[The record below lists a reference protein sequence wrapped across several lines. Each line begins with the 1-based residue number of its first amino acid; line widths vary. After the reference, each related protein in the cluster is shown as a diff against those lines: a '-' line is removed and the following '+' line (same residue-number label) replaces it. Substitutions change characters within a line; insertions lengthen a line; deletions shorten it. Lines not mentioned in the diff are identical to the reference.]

1 MLVVSR
7 PYANMIW
14 GHSWGA
20 CVWNAC
26 GKRRIL
32 FVRMKR
38 DDWREPDVKR
48 RKRRKRNLV
57 HRSASEEQLGPR
69 LGRTSFH
76 FEQWSRVET
85 TLVQTTRIASRRRVT
100 SASIALM
107 IFIRCVRP
115 RKGLGLTSVISPV
128 NVSSSYYSFWQK
140 WIQPRRQGLDRC
152 LQTGWFVN
160 STRHLVPWSSSRHY
174 SSNIF
179 QCESRSL
186 ELFDLRI

>member
-1 MLVVSR
+1 MLIVSR

-20 CVWNAC
+20 CVWNAR

-57 HRSASEEQLGPR
+57 HRSASEEQLGPS
-69 LGRTSFH
+69 RTSFH

-100 SASIALM
+100 SVSILLHSSCDIHSVHATSKG
-107 IFIRCVRP
+107 IRIDKCYQSCERVIII
-115 RKGLGLTSVISPV
+115 LLLLTEMNSAP
-128 NVSSSYYSFWQK
+128 
-140 WIQPRRQGLDRC
+140 
-152 LQTGWFVN
+152 QTG
-160 STRHLVPWSSSRHY
+160 SWSLLANWLICQQHEASCPL
-174 SSNIF
+174 II
-179 QCESRSL
+179 L
-186 ELFDLRI
+186 TPLFKQYIPVWK